1 MIAQVDE
8 ALCRM
13 LRPHLPSGTQIRLD
27 PPKPTWQTESS
38 VRSVELFLFALRN
51 AVGEEPDGEAGGGRD
66 AGADRAGVTHPSRRC
81 LLSYLVTA
89 RAEAVREEHL
99 LLDAALHAV
108 ASAERMPAK
117 WLPDAGENCLPVRL
131 AIADTDPTGLWTSLG
146 MPARA
151 GFVVSV
157 TAGLDSKAV
166 RVKKHPKAVTK
177 IL

>member
-13 LRPHLPSGTQIRLD
+13 LRPQLPSGTQIRLD
-27 PPKPTWQTESS
+27 PPKPTWQTEPS

-51 AVGEEPDGEAGGGRD
+51 AVGEGAGGGRD
-66 AGADRAGVTHPSRRC
+66 AGADRAGVTRPSRRC
-81 LLSYLVTA
+81 QLSYLVTA

-108 ASAERMPAK
+108 ASAQRLPAK
-117 WLPDAGENCLPVRL
+117 WLPADADRNCLPVWL
-131 AIADTDPTGLWTSLG
+131 AIADTDPTGLWASLG
-146 MPARA
+146 MPVRA

-157 TAGLDSKAV
+157 TAGFDGKPA
-166 RVKKHPKAVTK
+166 RVKKRTAVTK
-177 IL
+177 IF